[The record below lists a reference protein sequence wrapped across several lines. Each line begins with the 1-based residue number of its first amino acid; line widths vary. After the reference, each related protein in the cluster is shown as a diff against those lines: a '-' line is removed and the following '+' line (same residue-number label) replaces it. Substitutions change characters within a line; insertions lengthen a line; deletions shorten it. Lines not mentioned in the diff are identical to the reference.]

1 MLNDLDIASIAAAD
15 IPAVLTQ
22 LAAWQCQLAARLMS
36 TPAPAPEAVP
46 DEPDRWLTISEACE
60 LLRCSKKHVYRHQ
73 ASWPF
78 ARKLSARQWRFS
90 EQGLQKWLS
99 RKKG

>member
-1 MLNDLDIASIAAAD
+1 VILDLDISA
-15 IPAVLTQ
+15 IPADQ
-22 LAAWQCQLAARLMS
+22 LLATLAQLSAWQAQIAARLMA
-36 TPAPAPEAVP
+36 APAMKPAS
-46 DEPDRWLTISEACE
+46 DGDGGDRWLTTSEACE

-90 EQGLQKWLS
+90 EQGLRRWLARQK
-99 RKKG
+99 